1 MSKSNFQNLKIDSVS
16 KQFPGVKALDSVSMN
31 ISTGKVHALMGENG
45 AGKSTL
51 IKILAGAYFK
61 DEGKIFFDENELTI
75 ESPHDSLDLGIKVVH
90 QEISLISGFTVGENI
105 FLENFPANKLGIV
118 NWKKLYKDSEELF
131 SKIGFNLDPRAIVS
145 DLSISQQQ
153 MVEIARAV
161 FQNASIVI
169 MDEPTSSLTPNEI
182 KKLFDVIENLKKNNI
197 AILYVTH
204 KIEEIFQI
212 ADEVTVL
219 RDGKHISNRP
229 ISETTEE
236 ILITD
241 MVGRKVETSF
251 ERPTSISEEKVMK
264 VKGISTKAKLNNISF
279 DLSKGEILGFFGLM
293 GAGRTELAKA
303 LFGYDQI
310 SSGQI
315 ELANKNYKK
324 FNTSEMV
331 NNGIGYITEDR
342 KGEGIVKDMN
352 LRENMTLP
360 SLEKFEKLIFI
371 NKEKEKRISNEYIEK
386 FEVKTPSCERLI
398 TLLSGG
404 NQQKVLLSRWLLREL
419 KIIILDEPT
428 RGVDIGAKTE
438 VLGLIN
444 NLAKEGLSVILM
456 TSEMNDLLSLSDR
469 ILVMANG
476 EIKKEFSRNKVT
488 QEEIFKASVS

>member
-75 ESPHDSLDLGIKVVH
+75 ESPHDSLDLGIKVVY

-229 ISETTEE
+229 ISETNEE

-315 ELANKNYKK
+315 ELGNKNYKK

-360 SLEKFEKLIFI
+360 SLEKFENLIFI
-371 NKEKEKRISNEYIEK
+371 NKKKEKSTSNEYIEK

>member
-1 MSKSNFQNLKIDSVS
+1 MSKSNFSALNIESVS
-16 KQFPGVKALDSVSMN
+16 KQFPGVQALDKVSMN
-31 ISTGKVHALMGENG
+31 ILTGKVHALMGENG

-51 IKILAGAYFK
+51 IKILAGAYSK

-105 FLENFPANKLGIV
+105 FLEDFPANKLGIV

-131 SKIGFNLDPRAIVS
+131 SKIGFDLDPRAIVS

-229 ISETTEE
+229 ISETSEE

-241 MVGRKVETSF
+241 MVGRKVEASF
-251 ERPTSISEEKVMK
+251 ERPASISEEKVMK
-264 VKGISTKAKLNNISF
+264 VKSISTKSKLNNISF
-279 DLSKGEILGFFGLM
+279 DL
-293 GAGRTELAKA
+293 T
-303 LFGYDQI
+303 
-310 SSGQI
+310 
-315 ELANKNYKK
+315 
-324 FNTSEMV
+324 
-331 NNGIGYITEDR
+331 
-342 KGEGIVKDMN
+342 
-352 LRENMTLP
+352 
-360 SLEKFEKLIFI
+360 
-371 NKEKEKRISNEYIEK
+371 KEKI
-386 FEVKTPSCERLI
+386 
-398 TLLSGG
+398 LSTV
-404 NQQKVLLSRWLLREL
+404 N
-419 KIIILDEPT
+419 KILCYNSKID
-428 RGVDIGAKTE
+428 
-438 VLGLIN
+438 N
-444 NLAKEGLSVILM
+444 C
-456 TSEMNDLLSLSDR
+456 
-469 ILVMANG
+469 
-476 EIKKEFSRNKVT
+476 
-488 QEEIFKASVS
+488 